1 MSVRLQ
7 DRGPQ
12 HACYSYNDHHERFK
26 PSCQSH
32 FYALSVLKGFKTK
45 TCFHLF
51 FLKLPLQSLYPNN
64 SNRMRLK
71 MHLRD
76 CNQLNNTKILY
87 YPPPASFFSTR
98 PEPAVPFVSQTR
110 LKRAVS
116 IAVTHVTGLI
126 DCLLL

>member
-1 MSVRLQ
+1 
-7 DRGPQ
+7 
-12 HACYSYNDHHERFK
+12 
-26 PSCQSH
+26 
-32 FYALSVLKGFKTK
+32 
-45 TCFHLF
+45 
-51 FLKLPLQSLYPNN
+51 
-64 SNRMRLK
+64 

-76 CNQLNNTKILY
+76 CNQLNNTKIDFLLLKLVTSGAH
-87 YPPPASFFSTR
+87 PPPALFFSTR